1 MKGRVTWFDIAW
13 YQAALLAEHIN
24 ANYAK
29 GINATVMA
37 YNAHL
42 GILGRYFRYF
52 IYLPHDY
59 DNYKKMPKKKKNVG
73 RDGEE
78 A

>member
-1 MKGRVTWFDIAW
+1 MKPVTFR
-13 YQAALLAEHIN
+13 LLFFFF
-24 ANYAK
+24 
-29 GINATVMA
+29 
-37 YNAHL
+37 
-42 GILGRYFRYF
+42 FRYF

-59 DNYKKMPKKKKNVG
+59 DNYKKMPKEKNVG